1 MAEPPNLTDSQ
12 AALLRFAYYA
22 SGSIYDIA
30 DADPDNPE
38 PVLFAWKDYGGR
50 VEATPLG
57 RAALA
62 AYDAEQRRAI
72 RVEAMLDCANAAMA
86 VHSQSEADGEEDD
99 DVFDLAQERAYGAKL
114 VLRAIADLLAKEE
127 SNG

>member
-1 MAEPPNLTDSQ
+1 MTDIPNLTDSQ

-72 RVEAMLDCANAAMA
+72 RVEAMRECFKAVYVLDVDSRHAI
-86 VHSQSEADGEEDD
+86 ED
-99 DVFDLAQERAYGAKL
+99 L
-114 VLRAIADLLAKEE
+114 IAKEE